1 MVNLCPA
8 PPSTDRGKQTAQLEN
23 QIQPTTKVQQPYAK
37 YTRASPPT
45 PVRAPKGLNFV
56 PTTKTIPKDD
66 FIVDIEEGLQQ
77 LAPGGHIDYLRHQ
90 IASLLDKAQPQRTNL
105 TKEESRA
112 LAELKK
118 DKSITIAPA
127 DKGKAAAILDKTD
140 FNKLVDNLLT
150 DQSTYRTLKTDP
162 TNKFDR
168 QHRSLLNQLKT
179 SGEITPEIQRK
190 LTVQHPR
197 APYARAT
204 IKIHKDPVKAR
215 LLICSRGTVFYN
227 TAQYLTRLLSLWSK
241 AADSFIKDS
250 ADFCNKIRQINEP
263 CKLVSYDVI
272 DLFTNVPTSQAL
284 DVIRDKITTTPPTT
298 SLSPDNIIRL
308 LDCCLSSTYFTWG
321 DTIYEQI
328 HGLPMGSPLS
338 PIVSEIYLTELEN
351 KALATSPIQPIYVHV
366 KRTADAL
373 QTTVYRKPTHSD
385 QYIHY
390 KSNHPPKTKTGIIS
404 TLTKRAKLIC
414 NSNLDEEIQHLRT
427 VSAHLNGYPADQV
440 NKTIQKSSQPEHNQ
454 QSRVHVEGPGI
465 RINLPYI
472 GPTSHKIARLIK
484 QTTGIETV
492 FRSLTT
498 LKTHLHATGKKTP
511 TKPQP
516 PKGVVYQLKCSCNN
530 SYIGETG
537 RPLQTRI
544 KEHQSSVQKLDS
556 KSAISDHI
564 HENPSHNINWNTVRT
579 LNMNQPHW
587 KKRKLQEAIQI
598 KRLKPSLN
606 RDHGI
611 YLPSAYDLLIL
622 QTAQEPHR
630 A

>member
-1 MVNLCPA
+1 MSGPH
-8 PPSTDRGKQTAQLEN
+8 
-23 QIQPTTKVQQPYAK
+23 PY
-37 YTRASPPT
+37 
-45 PVRAPKGLNFV
+45 
-56 PTTKTIPKDD
+56 
-66 FIVDIEEGLQQ
+66 
-77 LAPGGHIDYLRHQ
+77 
-90 IASLLDKAQPQRTNL
+90 
-105 TKEESRA
+105 
-112 LAELKK
+112 LKLMIR
-118 DKSITIAPA
+118 SCCNC
-127 DKGKAAAILDKTD
+127 IL
-140 FNKLVDNLLT
+140 
-150 DQSTYRTLKTDP
+150 
-162 TNKFDR
+162 
-168 QHRSLLNQLKT
+168 
-179 SGEITPEIQRK
+179 I
-190 LTVQHPR
+190 
-197 APYARAT
+197 
-204 IKIHKDPVKAR
+204 
-215 LLICSRGTVFYN
+215 
-227 TAQYLTRLLSLWSK
+227 
-241 AADSFIKDS
+241 
-250 ADFCNKIRQINEP
+250 
-263 CKLVSYDVI
+263 
-272 DLFTNVPTSQAL
+272 
-284 DVIRDKITTTPPTT
+284 
-298 SLSPDNIIRL
+298 
-308 LDCCLSSTYFTWG
+308 
-321 DTIYEQI
+321 
-328 HGLPMGSPLS
+328 
-338 PIVSEIYLTELEN
+338 
-351 KALATSPIQPIYVHV
+351 VHV

-427 VSAHLNGYPADQV
+427 VFTHLNGYPADQV
-440 NKTIQKSSQPEHNQ
+440 NKTIQKYSQRELNQ
-454 QSRVHVEGPGI
+454 QPRVHVQGPGI

-484 QTTGIETV
+484 QSTGIETV